1 MDLSNRTAVVTGAT
15 AGIGTATAR
24 ALHAAGASVALV
36 GRREER
42 LQALA
47 TELGERAV
55 AIPADVARPDGPT
68 DRVHEALGPVDL
80 VVANAGV
87 MLGAPFEEADP
98 DEWRQMLDVNV
109 GGLLATGRAFIGD
122 LLAAA
127 KLGRP
132 ADLVHVGSVGG
143 HQSFPNYG
151 VYCATK
157 AAVEHLTRT
166 LRLELGP
173 RGVRVKSIEPGL
185 VTTELGD
192 GMQHGAT
199 RDALQGMRAALE
211 PLDPAAI
218 ADAIVYAVG
227 APPNVNVADM
237 VVVPVGQG

>member
-15 AGIGTATAR
+15 AGIGTATAK

-36 GRREER
+36 GRREAR
-42 LQALA
+42 LQALVA
-47 TELGERAV
+47 ERGERAV
-55 AIPADVARPDGPT
+55 AIPADVAHPDGLA
-68 DRVHEALGPVDL
+68 DRVHNALGPVAL

-109 GGLLATGRAFIGD
+109 GGLLNTGRAFIDD

-127 KLGRP
+127 EEGRS

-185 VTTELGD
+185 TLTELGD
-192 GMQHGAT
+192 GMAHGGT
-199 RDALQGMRAALE
+199 RDALQGMRDALE
-211 PLDPAAI
+211 PLDPGAI

-227 APPNVNVADM
+227 APRNVNVAELI
-237 VVVPVGQG
+237 VVPVAQG

>member
-42 LQALA
+42 LNALA
-47 TELGERAV
+47 AELGERAV
-55 AIPADVARPDGPT
+55 AIAADVSRDPLA

-109 GGLLATGRAFIGD
+109 GGLLATGRAFVDD

-127 KLGRP
+127 AEGRS

-143 HQSFPNYG
+143 HQSFPDYA

-173 RGVRVKSIEPGL
+173 RGVRVKSIEPGI

-199 RDALQGMRAALE
+199 RAALQGMRDALA
-211 PLDPAAI
+211 PLDPSAI
-218 ADAIVYAVG
+218 ADAIAYAVG
-227 APPNVNVADM
+227 VPSNVNVADL

>member
-36 GRREER
+36 GRREDR
-42 LQALA
+42 LNALA
-47 TELGERAV
+47 AELGERAV
-55 AIPADVARPDGPT
+55 AIPADVSRDPLT

-109 GGLLATGRAFIGD
+109 GGLLATGRAFIDD

-127 KLGRP
+127 AEGRP

-143 HQSFPNYG
+143 HQSFPDYA

-185 VTTELGD
+185 VITELGD
-192 GMQHGAT
+192 GMHHGGT

-211 PLDPAAI
+211 PLDPSAI

-227 APPNVNVADM
+227 VPPTSTSRIM
-237 VVVPVGQG
+237 VVVPSGQG

>member
-42 LQALA
+42 LNALVA
-47 TELGERAV
+47 ELGERAV
-55 AIPADVARPDGPT
+55 AIPADVSRDPLT
-68 DRVHEALGPVDL
+68 DRVHAALGPVDL

-87 MLGAPFEEADP
+87 MLGAPFEEAAP

-109 GGLLATGRAFIGD
+109 GGLLNTGRAFVDD

-127 KLGRP
+127 ADGRP

-157 AAVEHLTRT
+157 AAVEHLTRN
-166 LRLELGP
+166 LRVELGP
-173 RGVRVKSIEPGL
+173 RGVRVKSIEPGI

-192 GMQHGAT
+192 GMQHNAT

-211 PLDPAAI
+211 PLDPSAI

-227 APPNVNVADM
+227 VPLNVNVADL

>member
-15 AGIGTATAR
+15 AGIGTATAK
-24 ALHAAGASVALV
+24 ALHEAGAAVALV
-36 GRREER
+36 GRRDDR

-47 TELGERAV
+47 AELGERAV
-55 AIPADVARPDGPT
+55 AISADVARPDGLA
-68 DRVHEALGPVDL
+68 DRVHDALGPVDL

-87 MLGAPFEEADP
+87 MYGAPFEQADTT
-98 DEWRQMLDVNV
+98 EWQQMLDVNV
-109 GGLLATGRAFIGD
+109 GGLLNTGRAFIDD
-122 LLAAA
+122 LLEAAA
-127 KLGRP
+127 NGRS

-143 HQSFPNYG
+143 HQLFPSYG

-157 AAVEHLTRT
+157 AAVEHLTRN

-173 RGVRVKSIEPGL
+173 RGVRVKSIEPGI

-192 GMQHGAT
+192 GMQHTET
-199 RDALQGMRAALE
+199 RSALQGMRAALE
-211 PLDPAAI
+211 PLDPGAI

-227 APPNVNVADM
+227 APRNVNVADL

>member
-24 ALHAAGASVALV
+24 ALHEAGAAVALV
-36 GRREER
+36 GRREDR
-42 LQALA
+42 LDALA
-47 TELGERAV
+47 AELGDRAV
-55 AIPADVARPDGPT
+55 PIVADVSQDPLA
-68 DRVHEALGPVDL
+68 DRVHAALGPVDL

-87 MLGAPFEEADP
+87 MLGAPYEEADP
-98 DEWRQMLDVNV
+98 DEWRKMLDVNV
-109 GGLLATGRAFIGD
+109 GGLLATGRAFVDD

-127 KLGRP
+127 GDGRP

-143 HQSFPNYG
+143 HQSFPNYA

-173 RGVRVKSIEPGL
+173 RGVRVKSIEPGI

-192 GMQHGAT
+192 GMQHAET
-199 RDALQGMRAALE
+199 RDALQGMRATLD
-211 PLDPAAI
+211 PLAPAAI

-227 APPNVNVADM
+227 VPRNVNVADL